1 MLGVHVWGARGHV
14 APSWR
19 AWEDAG
25 GLHGEEPAPLWKHA
39 RLRWLLIRNPLAL
52 TSAALPC
59 HLPPANSRPRRSTT
73 VPAAQAPTPAGRR
86 QGRRVACGAPAA
98 QEHQEAVPGAAD
110 GARASGEVR
119 RRCRVGCAAHQEAVP
134 GLVPPLVP
142 RCWPPAWPPA
152 GGLDASLLLIPPPPP
167 PALSWHSAVYHT
179 TCPIQPAPTC
189 MRLYFPCSRC
199 RQRAE
204 RQETEKERERE
215 PRDRSRCVASSALL
229 RSMRQACIRCIRGT
243 CLGAFCA
250 ACRCAAATAA
260 EMGQFLGC
268 ACHAVPPCATSHPA
282 YLTAG
287 SARRLNAQRTAAGA

>member
-1 MLGVHVWGARGHV
+1 MVPRPPKSIKKQFL
-14 APSWR
+14 
-19 AWEDAG
+19 
-25 GLHGEEPAPLWKHA
+25 A
-39 RLRWLLIRNPLAL
+39 RLMERALAEKCVVA
-52 TSAALPC
+52 AALAALRIKKQYLAC
-59 HLPPANSRPRRSTT
+59 CRRWFRAVGHLLGHPRLGL
-73 VPAAQAPTPAGRR
+73 TPAS
-86 QGRRVACGAPAA
+86 C
-98 QEHQEAVPGAAD
+98 
-110 GARASGEVR
+110 S
-119 RRCRVGCAAHQEAVP
+119 
-134 GLVPPLVP
+134 
-142 RCWPPAWPPA
+142 
-152 GGLDASLLLIPPPPP
+152 SPPPPP